1 MEWRDGEE
9 WRVGVEWR
17 DGEEWRVGGGM
28 EGVGREEKSAVRPHA
43 SKEVSSLSR
52 SVPPV
57 PLWNSNTGACLF
69 AKHN

>member
-1 MEWRDGEE
+1 MERSGGL
-9 WRVGVEWR
+9 RVEWR

-69 AKHN
+69 L